1 MAEDF
6 PDHEALETA
15 NDLGLALS
23 LRRAAPDIV
32 DRGLMT
38 AHAHD
43 DHAVKGGV
51 GLPVAAAVEPVAG
64 NLATG
69 GWDRAG
75 AAELGKGALGVDPV
89 RVVADQDQHLRGGA
103 CLDAISLHQ
112 RRGAEIGRASC
123 RERVL

>member
-51 GLPVAAAVEPVAG
+51 GLPVATAVEPVAG
-64 NLATG
+64 DLATG
-69 GWDRAG
+69 GWDRAAPQSLARAPSEWIRSG
-75 AAELGKGALGVDPV
+75 LSPTRTSISAAVPALMP
-89 RVVADQDQHLRGGA
+89 
-103 CLDAISLHQ
+103 
-112 RRGAEIGRASC
+112 
-123 RERVL
+123 